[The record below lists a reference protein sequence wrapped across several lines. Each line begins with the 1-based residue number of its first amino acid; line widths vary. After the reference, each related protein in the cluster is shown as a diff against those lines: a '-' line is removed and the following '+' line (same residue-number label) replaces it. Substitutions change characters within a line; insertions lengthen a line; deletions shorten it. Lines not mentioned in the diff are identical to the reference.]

1 MEEKLSVPGN
11 QKAQL
16 APVSETQ
23 YFSHI
28 IKWPGENLTR
38 ISVWYTGTIN
48 NWQRIQEVNLSI
60 DPRRIDI
67 GDTILIPEN
76 LLITSEPMPMDFRGV
91 VQEKKKPAPE
101 SLPGVSS
108 SSGQSQLFE
117 PVDTQTVQEKK
128 KPAPES
134 LPGASSSS
142 GQSQLFEP
150 VDAQTVQEKKKPA
163 PESLPGVSSSS
174 GQNQLFE
181 PVDTQT
187 VQQKKEPAPESLPE
201 LSLSSGDT
209 QLFGPIDI
217 QTEELNDN
225 SPDGLSLPLETIE

>member
-91 VQEKKKPAPE
+91 VQERRSLHLNHCPEYLLVVDKANYLNLSILRLFKKRRNLHLNHCPE
-101 SLPGVSS
+101 HLPVVDKANYLNLSMLR
-108 SSGQSQLFE
+108 LFKKRRNLHLNHCRE
-117 PVDTQTVQEKK
+117 YLLVVDKTNYLNL
-128 KPAPES
+128 S
-134 LPGASSSS
+134 IHR
-142 GQSQLFEP
+142 LFN
-150 VDAQTVQEKKKPA
+150 KRRN
-163 PESLPGVSSSS
+163 LH
-174 GQNQLFE
+174 
-181 PVDTQT
+181 
-187 VQQKKEPAPESLPE
+187 
-201 LSLSSGDT
+201 
-209 QLFGPIDI
+209 
-217 QTEELNDN
+217 LNRCRN
-225 SPDGLSLPLETIE
+225 YL